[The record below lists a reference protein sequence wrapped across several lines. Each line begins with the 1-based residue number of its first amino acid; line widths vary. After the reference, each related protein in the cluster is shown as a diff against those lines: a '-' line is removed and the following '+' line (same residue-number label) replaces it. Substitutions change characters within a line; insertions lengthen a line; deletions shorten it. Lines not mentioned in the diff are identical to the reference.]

1 MYDQIIVDL
10 LNAEKLFG
18 DTPFKDSFHISKTA
32 VQALLARVYLYKGD
46 WENSILYATKV
57 IDKTSLAYGEDY
69 LAMYHD
75 LIAGKEAIFRLD
87 GTLKNKSLGTKF
99 YSKENPIAI
108 PADKLINLFDN
119 KDDLRFKLF
128 SKESESSANYITTKY
143 TIMVTFGPETERY
156 NPFILR
162 VSEMY
167 LIRSEAFLMTDQLAK
182 ADNDLKTIVARALE
196 EDESSINLEYN
207 GKDELFSLIKKERSK
222 ELSFEG
228 HNFFDIVRYND
239 DLVRGASSTSNVK
252 SLPYPNDLFVLPIP
266 QKEVDANENMIG
278 NPTVNN

>member
-1 MYDQIIVDL
+1 M
-10 LNAEKLFG
+10 
-18 DTPFKDSFHISKTA
+18 IS
-32 VQALLARVYLYKGD
+32 
-46 WENSILYATKV
+46 
-57 IDKTSLAYGEDY
+57 
-69 LAMYHD
+69 
-75 LIAGKEAIFRLD
+75 
-87 GTLKNKSLGTKF
+87 
-99 YSKENPIAI
+99 
-108 PADKLINLFDN
+108 
-119 KDDLRFKLF
+119 
-128 SKESESSANYITTKY
+128 
-143 TIMVTFGPETERY
+143 
-156 NPFILR
+156 
-162 VSEMY
+162 
-167 LIRSEAFLMTDQLAK
+167 SEAFLKTDQLAK

-266 QKEVDANENMIG
+266 QKELDANENMIG